1 MLEDSDTVE
10 NPHSIQKKYVD
21 LCLPYQ
27 QLMVRVGHFVNELTS
42 TSIPVE
48 IAAEVHR
55 TTSADVLLISYYDSP
70 DDEVDPDVAETDV
83 PTVRLDADGRLDT
96 DAYRRLRNICRRES
110 LEVLHTHQNSTGS
123 LARLATAGSGT
134 VVVNTEH
141 NDHRFFSH
149 LQKAVNSVTYPLIDV
164 NVSNSRSTAASFEW
178 YERLLFRDVRQEV
191 VYNGINRT
199 KIDAG
204 RDCPITLPEGPNI
217 VIVGTLTEQKNHAT
231 LLRAFRSV
239 NYRVPQS
246 SLIVVGDGPLYE
258 EIEGLAAELGVRD
271 SVLFTGYLP
280 RRDDVYSVLKKC
292 DIGVF
297 PSWYEGFCV
306 AAVEAMAVGLP
317 VVVSDLDVL
326 REVVGEPGVFADPN
340 DPAMFADA
348 ICDLLE
354 DSERRS
360 DLGERSRNRAHER
373 FSLERTAQ
381 EYCDI
386 YNGVG
391 KRWC

>member
-1 MLEDSDTVE
+1 
-10 NPHSIQKKYVD
+10 
-21 LCLPYQ
+21 
-27 QLMVRVGHFVNELTS
+27 MVRVGHFVNELTS

-55 TTSADVLLISYYDSP
+55 TTSADVLLVSFYDSS
-70 DDEVDPDVAETDV
+70 DDEIDPDVAEIEV
-83 PTVRLDADGRLDT
+83 PVIRLDADGRLDI
-96 DAYRRLRNICRRES
+96 DAYQRLRNICDEEN
-110 LEVLHTHQNSTGS
+110 LEILHTHQNSTGS

-149 LQKAVNSVTYPLIDV
+149 LQKVVNSVTYPLVDV

-178 YERLLFRDVRQEV
+178 YERLLFGDVRQEV
-191 VYNGINRT
+191 VYNGIDRA
-199 KIDAG
+199 KIDAD

-217 VIVGTLTEQKNHAT
+217 VIVGTLTEQKNHTT

-239 NYRVPQS
+239 NHRIPQS
-246 SLIVVGDGPLYE
+246 SLVVVGDGPLYE
-258 EIEGLAAELGVRD
+258 ELEGLAVELGVRD

-280 RRDDVYSVLKKC
+280 RRDDVYSVLDEC
-292 DIGVF
+292 DVGVF

-317 VVVSDLDVL
+317 IVVSDLKVL
-326 REVVGEPGVFADPN
+326 REVVGEPGVFADPD
-340 DPAMFADA
+340 DPTTFADA

-360 DLGERSRNRAHER
+360 ALGEQSRKRAHEQ
-373 FSLERTAQ
+373 FSLERTAR
-381 EYCDI
+381 EYYNI
-386 YNGVG
+386 Y
-391 KRWC
+391 KRVARTAEQ